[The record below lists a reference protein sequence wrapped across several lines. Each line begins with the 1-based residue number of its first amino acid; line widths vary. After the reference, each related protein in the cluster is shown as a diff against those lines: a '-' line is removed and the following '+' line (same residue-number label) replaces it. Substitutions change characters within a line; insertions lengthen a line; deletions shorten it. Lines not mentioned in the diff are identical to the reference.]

1 MRDRIKK
8 IVSFLLLCFLIIF
21 CSLFSISNKLIVK
34 VNFFPL
40 PYVVELPMYILIFLL
55 ILIGFLLGF
64 LFVYL
69 RKVL

>member
-1 MRDRIKK
+1 MKDRIRK
-8 IVSFLLLCFLIIF
+8 ILGFILLCFLIIF

-55 ILIGFLLGF
+55 IFIGFLLGI
-64 LFVYL
+64 LFFYL